1 MRNTW
6 KILRIAILTSTFLAF
21 TVLVLFPTIFLAS
34 FPLIYMDDIK
44 YEVFENPLVGD
55 ENLRL
60 IIEVLLF
67 SFKLSALTVFVDI
80 MLGIPLAFILA
91 RGNFSGKLLLETI
104 VTLPLVIPTSGF
116 GFASLLTW
124 TTVSGIGKWFSLNK
138 GILNI
143 TSGLPFIDVPIV
155 LFIVHVSLTLPYVVR
170 TVQAKLVEV
179 DVVYEDASRTLGATP
194 LTTFRKILM
203 PELLPAIFSGSV
215 LAFAR
220 SLGETGATIIVS
232 GVRLTAAVAV
242 VKWEF
247 EFKLGAAAF
256 LGLIL
261 VVITWLIILPAE
273 LFLTSTKSGII
284 KPPSLISGTA
294 VERLLIRLEAKLSKR
309 SLKNTLY
316 GLCIALLLVL
326 TIIPIIVV
334 VESVIDYMFRDPYT
348 GKVEGSVVY
357 QLFGPANYF
366 PVVLRSTA
374 VSFISA
380 FTSTYISVF
389 LSIPLVYIIDR
400 CRFGNILRA
409 ILKIPLVIPSSALGL
424 SMLLL
429 WGPRFLG
436 LLTPGIWLLILTQI
450 VFSVPVIVETTMAV
464 YEGSNIQL
472 YEGAA
477 KTLGANPYH
486 IVEKI
491 SLPILKE
498 GIITGAILS
507 FTHSL
512 GETGA
517 AMIVMGADI
526 PISVLVVNM
535 VESLAIPAALFT
547 STYLIAISTIMIV
560 AFRVA
565 SRRRRI

>member
-1 MRNTW
+1 MGDTW
-6 KILRIAILTSTFLAF
+6 KILRIMVLTSTLLAF
-21 TVLVLFPTIFLAS
+21 TILVLLPTIFLAS
-34 FPLIYMDDIK
+34 FPLIYMDDIR
-44 YEVFENPLVGD
+44 YEVFENPLIGD
-55 ENLRL
+55 ENLRF
-60 IIEVLLF
+60 IAEVLAF
-67 SFKLSALTVFVDI
+67 SFKLSALTVLADI
-80 MLGIPLAFILA
+80 LLGIPLAFILA
-91 RGNFSGKLLLETI
+91 RSNFPGKLLLETF

-124 TTVSGIGKWFSLNK
+124 TTISGIGKWLN
-138 GILNI
+138 LNRGVLSI
-143 TSGLPFIDVPIV
+143 TSSLPFIDVPIV
-155 LFIVHVSLTLPYVVR
+155 LFMVHVTLTLPYVVR
-170 TVQAKLVEV
+170 TVQAKLVEI
-179 DVVYEDASRTLGATP
+179 DTIYEDASRTLGANP

-203 PELLPAIFSGSV
+203 PELLPAVFSGSV

-220 SLGETGATIIVS
+220 SLGETGATMIVA

-261 VVITWLIILPAE
+261 VIITWLIILPAE
-273 LFLTSTKSGII
+273 LLLTGVKGGVV
-284 KPPSLISGTA
+284 KPPSLISGKA
-294 VERLLIRLEAKLSKR
+294 LERLLIKFEAKFSKR
-309 SLKNTLY
+309 GFKNILY
-316 GLCIALLLVL
+316 GVCIALLFIL
-326 TIIPIIVV
+326 TIMPIVVV
-334 VESVIDYMFRDPYT
+334 VESVIDYMFKDPYT
-348 GKVEGSVVY
+348 GRVEGSVVY
-357 QLFGPANYF
+357 QLFGPPNYF
-366 PVVLRSTA
+366 PAILRSTA
-374 VSFISA
+374 VSFLSA

-400 CRFGNILRA
+400 YKFGRILRA
-409 ILKIPLVIPSSALGL
+409 MLKIPLVVPSSALGL

-429 WGPRFLG
+429 WGPKFLG
-436 LLTPGIWLLILTQI
+436 LLTPGIWLIILTQI
-450 VFSVPVIVETTMAV
+450 VFSVPVIVETTIAV

-477 KTLGANPYH
+477 RTLGANPYYV
-486 IVEKI
+486 VEKI

-517 AMIVMGADI
+517 AMIVMGADV

-547 STYLIAISTIMIV
+547 STYLIAISTIMV
-560 AFRVA
+560 VVFRAA

>member
-1 MRNTW
+1 MWNSWR
-6 KILRIAILTSTFLAF
+6 ILRIIVLASTFLAF
-21 TVLVLFPTIFLAS
+21 TMLVLLPTVFLAS
-34 FPLIYMDDIK
+34 FPIIYINDIM
-44 YEVFENPLVGD
+44 YEVFENPLIGN
-55 ENLRL
+55 ENLKL
-60 IIEVLLF
+60 IAEVLIF

-80 MLGIPLAFILA
+80 ILGIPLAFMLA
-91 RGNFSGKLLLETI
+91 RSNFPGKLLFETL

-124 TTVSGIGKWFSLNK
+124 TTVSGIGKWFGLNK
-138 GILNI
+138 GVLSIA
-143 TSGLPFIDVPIV
+143 SSLPFIDVPIII
-155 LFIVHVSLTLPYVVR
+155 FIVHVTLTLPYVVR
-170 TVQAKLVEV
+170 TVQAKLGEI
-179 DVVYEDASRTLGATP
+179 DVVYEDASRTLGATS
-194 LTTFRKILM
+194 LTTFRKILI
-203 PELLPAIFSGSV
+203 PELFPAIFSGSV

-220 SLGETGATIIVS
+220 SLGETGATLIVA

-247 EFKLGAAAF
+247 EFKLGTAAF

-261 VVITWLIILPAE
+261 VAITWLVILPVE
-273 LFLTSTKSGII
+273 LFLTGAKGGVV
-284 KPPSLISGTA
+284 KPPSIVSRSAIEGF
-294 VERLLIRLEAKLSKR
+294 LIRLEVKLSKR
-309 SLKNTLY
+309 SLKNTFY
-316 GLCIALLLVL
+316 GLCTAILLIL
-326 TIIPIIVV
+326 TITPIIVV
-334 VESVIDYMFRDPYT
+334 VESVFNYMFKDPYT
-348 GKVEGSVVY
+348 GKTEGSIIY

-366 PVVLRSTA
+366 PVILKSTA

-380 FTSTYISVF
+380 FSSTYISVF
-389 LSIPLVYIIDR
+389 LSIPLVYIIDKYK
-400 CRFGNILRA
+400 FGKVLRA

-436 LLTPGIWLLILTQI
+436 FLTPGIWLIILTQI

-464 YEGSNIQL
+464 YEGSNIKL
-472 YEGAA
+472 YEDAA

-486 IVEKI
+486 VIEKI

-517 AMIVMGADI
+517 AMIVMGAAT

-547 STYLIAISTIMIV
+547 SAYLILISMIMMIV
-560 AFRVA
+560 FRIV

>member
-1 MRNTW
+1 MRNAW
-6 KILRIAILTSTFLAF
+6 KILKIIVLTSTFLAF
-21 TVLVLFPTIFLAS
+21 TILVLLPTVFLAS
-34 FPLIYMDDIK
+34 FPVIYVDDIR
-44 YEVFENPLVGD
+44 YEVFENPLIGN
-55 ENLRL
+55 ENLKL
-60 IIEVLLF
+60 IVEVLIF
-67 SFKLSALTVFVDI
+67 SFKLSALTVLVDI
-80 MLGIPLAFILA
+80 LLGIPLAFILA
-91 RGNFSGKLLLETI
+91 RANFPGKLLLETV
-104 VTLPLVIPTSGF
+104 VTLPLVMPTSGF

-124 TTVSGIGKWFSLNK
+124 TTASGVGKWLGLNR
-138 GILNI
+138 GVLSIASN
-143 TSGLPFIDVPIV
+143 LPFIDVPIII
-155 LFIVHVSLTLPYVVR
+155 FIVHVSLTLPYIVR
-170 TVQAKLVEV
+170 TVQAKIVEV
-179 DVVYEDASRTLGATP
+179 DTVYEDASRTLGATS
-194 LTTFRKILM
+194 LTTFRKVLM

-220 SLGETGATIIVS
+220 SLGETGASIIVA

-261 VVITWLIILPAE
+261 VFITWLIILPAE
-273 LFLTSTKSGII
+273 LFLTSVKGGVV

-294 VERLLIRLEAKLSKR
+294 VERILIRFEAKLSKR
-309 SLKNTLY
+309 SFRNILY
-316 GLCIALLLVL
+316 GICVVLLLILV
-326 TIIPIIVV
+326 IVPIIVV
-334 VESVIDYMFRDPYT
+334 VESVSNYMFRDPYT
-348 GKVEGSVVY
+348 GKTEGSVVY

-366 PVVLRSTA
+366 PAILRSTA
-374 VSFISA
+374 VSFASA
-380 FTSTYISVF
+380 FASTYISVF
-389 LSIPLVYIIDR
+389 LSIPLVYVINR
-400 CRFGNILRA
+400 YRFGRILRA

-424 SMLLL
+424 SILLL
-429 WGPRFLG
+429 WGPKFLG
-436 LLTPGIWLLILTQI
+436 LLTPGIWLIILTRI

-464 YEGSNIQL
+464 YEGSGIKL
-472 YEGAA
+472 YEDAA

-486 IVEKI
+486 VVEKI

-547 STYLIAISTIMIV
+547 SAYLIVMSTVMIII
-560 AFRVA
+560 FRIV

>member
-1 MRNTW
+1 M
-6 KILRIAILTSTFLAF
+6 
-21 TVLVLFPTIFLAS
+21 LVLLPTVFLAS
-34 FPLIYMDDIK
+34 FPIIYINDIV
-44 YEVFENPLVGD
+44 YEVFENPLIGN
-55 ENLRL
+55 ENLKL
-60 IIEVLLF
+60 IAEVLIF

-80 MLGIPLAFILA
+80 ILGIPLAFMLA
-91 RGNFSGKLLLETI
+91 RANFPGKLFLETL

-124 TTVSGIGKWFSLNK
+124 TTASGIGKWFGLSRGVLS
-138 GILNI
+138 IA
-143 TSGLPFIDVPIV
+143 SSLPFIDVPIIV
-155 LFIVHVSLTLPYVVR
+155 FIVHVTLTLPYVVR
-170 TVQAKLVEV
+170 TVQAKLGEI
-179 DVVYEDASRTLGATP
+179 DVVYEDASRTLGATS
-194 LTTFRKILM
+194 LTTFRKILI
-203 PELLPAIFSGSV
+203 PELFPAIFSGSV

-220 SLGETGATIIVS
+220 SLGETGATLIVA

-247 EFKLGAAAF
+247 EFKLGTAAF

-261 VVITWLIILPAE
+261 VAITWLIILPVE
-273 LFLTSTKSGII
+273 LFLMGAKGGVI
-284 KPPSLISGTA
+284 KPPSIVSGSA
-294 VERLLIRLEAKLSKR
+294 IESLLIRLEVKLSKR
-309 SLKNTLY
+309 SLKNTFY
-316 GLCIALLLVL
+316 GLCTVILLVL
-326 TIIPIIVV
+326 TVTPIIVV
-334 VESVIDYMFRDPYT
+334 IESVFNHMFKDPYT
-348 GKVEGSVVY
+348 GKTEGSIIY

-366 PVVLRSTA
+366 PVILKSTA
-374 VSFISA
+374 VSFVSA
-380 FTSTYISVF
+380 FSSTYISVF
-389 LSIPLVYIIDR
+389 LSIPLVYIIDKYK
-400 CRFGNILRA
+400 FGKVLRA

-429 WGPRFLG
+429 WGPKFLG
-436 LLTPGIWLLILTQI
+436 FLTPGIWLIILTQI

-464 YEGSNIQL
+464 YEGSNIKL
-472 YEGAA
+472 YEDAA

-486 IVEKI
+486 VIEKI

-517 AMIVMGADI
+517 AMIVMGADT

-547 STYLIAISTIMIV
+547 SAYLILISMVMMIV
-560 AFRVA
+560 FRIV

>member
-1 MRNTW
+1 MQNAW
-6 KILRIAILTSTFLAF
+6 KILRITILASTFLTF
-21 TVLVLFPTIFLAS
+21 MILVLLPTIFLAS
-34 FPLIYMDDIK
+34 FPLIYIDDIR
-44 YEVFENPLVGD
+44 YEVFENPLIGD

-60 IIEVLLF
+60 IVEVLTF
-67 SFKLSALTVFVDI
+67 SLKLSASTVFVDI
-80 MLGIPLAFILA
+80 LLGIPLAFILT
-91 RGNFSGKLLLETI
+91 RGNFPGKLLLETL

-124 TTVSGIGKWFSLNK
+124 TTVSGMGKWFGLSR
-138 GILNI
+138 GILSI
-143 TSGLPFIDVPIV
+143 TSNLPFTDVPIIM
-155 LFIVHVSLTLPYVVR
+155 FIVHISLTLPYIVR

-179 DVVYEDASRTLGATP
+179 DVVYEDASRTLGATS

-220 SLGETGATIIVS
+220 SLGETGATIIVA

-261 VVITWLIILPAE
+261 VLITWLIILPVE
-273 LFLTSTKSGII
+273 LFLTSAKGGIV
-284 KPPSLISGTA
+284 KPPSLISGTI
-294 VERLLIRLEAKLSKR
+294 VERALIRLETKFSKKIF
-309 SLKNTLY
+309 KNILH
-316 GLCIALLLVL
+316 GVCVALLLVL
-326 TIIPIIVV
+326 VIVPIVVV
-334 VESVIDYMFRDPYT
+334 VESVFNYMFKDPYT
-348 GKVEGSVVY
+348 GKTEGSVIY

-366 PVVLRSTA
+366 PIILRSTA
-374 VSFISA
+374 VSFASA

-389 LSIPLVYIIDR
+389 LSIPLVYVIDR
-400 CRFGNILRA
+400 YRFGRILRA
-409 ILKIPLVIPSSALGL
+409 LLKVPLVIPSSALGL
-424 SMLLL
+424 SVLLL
-429 WGPRFLG
+429 WGPKFLG
-436 LLTPGIWLLILTQI
+436 LLTPGIWLIILTQI

-464 YEGSNIQL
+464 YEGSNIKL

-486 IVEKI
+486 VVEKI

-547 STYLIAISTIMIV
+547 SAYLIIISTIMIIV
-560 AFRVA
+560 FRIFT
-565 SRRRRI
+565 RRRRI